1 MTGLARRDWILAW
14 RLPHY
19 SLVALTSGRSN
30 GMADGASS
38 DEALDAEGSGSV
50 DGGIRRRAQ
59 TQYFSTARTA
69 PRAPHESRI
78 GTDEAH
84 ARLQAARNR
93 ARRDPERIRL
103 DDVSA
108 DH

>member
-1 MTGLARRDWILAW
+1 
-14 RLPHY
+14 
-19 SLVALTSGRSN
+19 
-30 GMADGASS
+30 MADWSSSGEEPNEVNGQGATRS
-38 DEALDAEGSGSV
+38 
-50 DGGIRRRAQ
+50 RRKVTE

-84 ARLQAARNR
+84 AKLQAARNS
-93 ARRDPERIRL
+93 AQRDPARIRL

>member
-1 MTGLARRDWILAW
+1 MADRMSSGEESGEGNSGVARGARR
-14 RLPHY
+14 R
-19 SLVALTSGRSN
+19 V
-30 GMADGASS
+30 
-38 DEALDAEGSGSV
+38 V
-50 DGGIRRRAQ
+50 D

-84 ARLQAARNR
+84 ARLQAARNS
-93 ARRDPERIRL
+93 ARRDPASIRL